1 MHCLLRL
8 PGTRAVPC
16 WRAVRSLVASV
27 LLALPMLTDA
37 TPALAP
43 AATAPHPRIG
53 VLSVLD
59 DEDTQRQWQPL
70 ADRLAQALPGWQV
83 QLQALNAAA
92 LEAAVAQRQLDFVV
106 TNPGHYVLLEA
117 RHGATRIATQTAES
131 GSDPAHAVGAAVVV
145 RAGAPLPGSLAD
157 LRGQRVAAVQGQAFG
172 GYQLVAAEWLR
183 HGLDAEAG
191 AVQRV
196 FTGFPMQRV
205 ADAVLSG
212 QADAGI
218 LRTCVLEQ
226 LERAGRVPP
235 GALVVVGARPDAP
248 PGCQS
253 STPLYPGWAFAA
265 LAHTPHEQARS
276 VLLALLGLPA
286 DAQGSRWSVPADYQ
300 RVHDVLRNLQVE
312 PYAFLRDTRPQALL
326 GRYWPALAGALA
338 LVLLGAAYMLHVE
351 LLVRRRTFELTRS
364 LREREQLAQQL
375 AQGQEAMDHLARLS
389 VLGELSAT
397 LAHELSHPLATIA
410 NYAASV
416 QRRAARG
423 DLAPA
428 ALAQALQDI
437 AQETER
443 ATRVIASVRALA
455 RKRTA
460 VRTHS
465 DPATLVSEAVALF
478 GSLLGQAPP
487 ITVTQESAAQGLRM
501 WCDPQQIQQ
510 VLLNLL
516 KNALDAHRAAGR
528 DNAAMVISIQ
538 HLPHHLAI
546 AVRDHGA
553 PLSEAERARL
563 FEPFYTTRAHG
574 LGLGLAICRGIAEAH
589 GGALLARPADAS
601 DITGADTGTS
611 HTGMVFALHLPLAPA
626 ANAPP
631 APGLTS
637 ICAATQARTAQPA
650 PAPTPAPATPTAPP

>member
-1 MHCLLRL
+1 
-8 PGTRAVPC
+8 
-16 WRAVRSLVASV
+16 
-27 LLALPMLTDA
+27 
-37 TPALAP
+37 
-43 AATAPHPRIG
+43 
-53 VLSVLD
+53 
-59 DEDTQRQWQPL
+59 
-70 ADRLAQALPGWQV
+70 
-83 QLQALNAAA
+83 
-92 LEAAVAQRQLDFVV
+92 
-106 TNPGHYVLLEA
+106 
-117 RHGATRIATQTAES
+117 
-131 GSDPAHAVGAAVVV
+131 
-145 RAGAPLPGSLAD
+145 
-157 LRGQRVAAVQGQAFG
+157 
-172 GYQLVAAEWLR
+172 
-183 HGLDAEAG
+183 
-191 AVQRV
+191 
-196 FTGFPMQRV
+196 
-205 ADAVLSG
+205 
-212 QADAGI
+212 
-218 LRTCVLEQ
+218 
-226 LERAGRVPP
+226 
-235 GALVVVGARPDAP
+235 
-248 PGCQS
+248 
-253 STPLYPGWAFAA
+253 
-265 LAHTPHEQARS
+265 
-276 VLLALLGLPA
+276 
-286 DAQGSRWSVPADYQ
+286 
-300 RVHDVLRNLQVE
+300 
-312 PYAFLRDTRPQALL
+312 
-326 GRYWPALAGALA
+326 
-338 LVLLGAAYMLHVE
+338 
-351 LLVRRRTFELTRS
+351 
-364 LREREQLAQQL
+364 
-375 AQGQEAMDHLARLS
+375 MDHLSRLS
-389 VLGELSAT
+389 ILGELSAT
-397 LAHELSHPLATIA
+397 LGHELSHPLATIA

-487 ITVTQESAAQGLRM
+487 ITVTQESAAQGLRV